1 LYICVLL
8 IINKTK
14 KEIMPKIKIT
24 RYKGTTD
31 SGTGKKKTLQ
41 VTLGN
46 KKGATT
52 LTRSVSKDAG
62 KKITERSIVRNLRQ
76 GASVKKTKEDGVKT
90 KAYRTMVDRDGGK
103 TYIGEDKK
111 MFKAANKLNKVVNK
125 RGRAADLQA
134 NKKAEMIRS
143 VYSKMAQQGEDIT
156 SPSTPGGKAL
166 QNDLN
171 SVKNRVNKKALDYT
185 RAKQQAKK
193 RP

>member
-1 LYICVLL
+1 
-8 IINKTK
+8 
-14 KEIMPKIKIT
+14 MPKIKIT